1 MATNPERCGEFLMHA
16 KKKESKHVIS
26 KEVGAVAYGRC
37 FPSKLKGLPEACGY
51 NLVGSRVHHNRKTF
65 LTIDS
70 ARVRF
75 GLLDDESQKRIKSP
89 ETLLQM
95 CIFANRKL
103 KASNARRRSGTYD
116 MFFAEALNTIQ

>member
-1 MATNPERCGEFLMHA
+1 MYAR
-16 KKKESKHVIS
+16 KKDGKQKLPP
-26 KEVGAVAYGRC
+26 EVGTVVYGRC
-37 FPSKLKGLPEACGY
+37 FPSGLKELLETCGY
-51 NLVGSRVHHNRKTF
+51 NVVGSRQQRNRKTF
-65 LTIDS
+65 FTIDS

-75 GLLDDESQKRIKSP
+75 SLLDDESQKRIKSP

-95 CIFANRKL
+95 CIFANQKL